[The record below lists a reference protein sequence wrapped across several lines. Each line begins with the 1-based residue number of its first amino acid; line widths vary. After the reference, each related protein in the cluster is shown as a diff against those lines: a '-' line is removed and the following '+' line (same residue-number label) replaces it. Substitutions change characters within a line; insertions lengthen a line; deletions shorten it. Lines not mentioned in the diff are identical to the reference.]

1 MKKGEIYLVIYM
13 FIFLFAPP
21 FIPKINITFV
31 LALYSLVLIII
42 KYINKLKIL
51 FSKKEFKKILLLLV
65 LYNVLYLASYSI
77 NTIID
82 NANYFSNYVINCY
95 SFVLNFIMTII
106 CAIYF
111 VFKMDELKF
120 NINDFIRVVIEA
132 GLIQLIICI
141 CTLINPSFKQWTLDK
156 MMKDSNKKLLSTP
169 WILERR
175 FYGFSNNLL
184 DLFGF
189 GMGIISFLPIVQA
202 ELTQKKYLIIFT
214 PLLVIISFLNARTGI
229 VILIIGVLLFI
240 IYKFINKKINLV
252 KILIGGIISFIV
264 LLVVY
269 KLVYT
274 YSYNTISWVINDFL
288 SFTEKSNNTGTA
300 DQLFSNTFW
309 TLPDPLKLLFGA
321 GHSVSGYNENII
333 NSKTNDSLKSSKY
346 IRSDVGYINEIWK
359 VGLIGCF
366 IYLYVHHYMIKCM
379 KSNERRKILRLL
391 FDFFEISI
399 LVFMIKGSTM
409 GYNPGNVVIYTMAM
423 LYIYNSKK
431 ETNINE

>member
-13 FIFLFAPP
+13 FFFLFAPP
-21 FIPKINITFV
+21 FIPKINITFI
-31 LALYSLVLIII
+31 LALYSFLLIII
-42 KYINKLKIL
+42 KYLKKLKIL
-51 FSKKEFKKILLLLV
+51 FSKKEFKKIILLLI
-65 LYNVLYLASYSI
+65 LYNVLYLFSYSI

-111 VFKMDELKF
+111 VFKIDELQF
-120 NINDFIRVVIEA
+120 NIIDVIRVIIEA
-132 GLIQLIICI
+132 GLIQLILCI
-141 CTLINPSFKQWTLDK
+141 CSLINPNFKQWTLDK
-156 MMKDSNKKLLSTP
+156 MIKDSNKKLLSTP

-189 GMGIISFLPIVQA
+189 GMGIIAFLPIVQA
-202 ELTQKKYLIIFT
+202 ELTQKKHLIILT
-214 PLLVIISFLNARTGI
+214 PLLIITSFLNARTGI
-229 VILIIGVLLFI
+229 VILIIGILLYA
-240 IYKFINKKINLV
+240 IYKLINKKINPI
-252 KILIGGIISFIV
+252 KIFIVGIIIFIV
-264 LLVVY
+264 LIAMYRLI
-269 KLVYT
+269 YT

-288 SFTEKSNNTGTA
+288 SFTEESNNIGTA

-309 TLPDPLKLLFGA
+309 TLPEPSKLLFGA

-333 NSKTNDSLKSSKY
+333 KNITNDSINTTKY

-359 VGLIGCF
+359 IGLVGCF
-366 IYLYVHHYMIKCM
+366 IYLYIHHYMIKCM
-379 KSNERRKILRLL
+379 KKNESNKVLRLL

-409 GYNPGNVVIYTMAM
+409 GYNPGNVIIYTMAI
-423 LYIYNSKK
+423 IYVYNEKK
-431 ETNINE
+431 EKIINE